1 MEAGE
6 KTMAAQTIPPLAPVD
21 VSKYVEVRLFGER
34 PHIRGRRLTV
44 AMIAYNHRSNGW
56 TVAET
61 AYNFTISESEV
72 LAALLYYEEYKSVI
86 DAQEAEEIRLFD
98 EAAAKYGND

>member
-1 MEAGE
+1 
-6 KTMAAQTIPPLAPVD
+6 MASQTVSPLAPVD
-21 VSKYVEVRLFGER
+21 VSKYIEVRRFGER

-61 AYNFTISESEV
+61 AYNFTINEREV
-72 LAALLYYEEYKSVI
+72 LAALLYYEEHKAVI

-98 EAAAKYGND
+98 EAAARHGSG